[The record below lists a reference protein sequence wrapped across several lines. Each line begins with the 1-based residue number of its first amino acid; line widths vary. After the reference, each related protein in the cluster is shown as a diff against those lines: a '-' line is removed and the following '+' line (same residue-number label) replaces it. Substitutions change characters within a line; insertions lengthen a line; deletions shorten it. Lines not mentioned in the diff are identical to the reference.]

1 MKRMKITLGLLSV
14 TALFSSGLL
23 FADQVKAPVKPGIKT
38 ELVKPD
44 AAKVEKPAEHAAPA
58 APSTGS
64 GQAAHAPVDPQKEL
78 GKKLSILTLIPF
90 VIILLAIAVLPLVIP
105 HLWESNL
112 VKAVISVLLALITGS
127 YLATQ
132 GHLGIEVIVETLKE
146 YYAFICLLVALY
158 TISGGIFIEGDL
170 KATPLTNTT
179 ILGIGAVIASF
190 IGTTG
195 ASVLLIRPLIR
206 TNKERKYTTHIFV
219 FFILLVS
226 NVGGVLLPVGDP
238 PLFMG
243 YLYGVPFFWTLI
255 KLWPIY
261 LTAVAILL
269 LIFFAWDM
277 FAYGKENKADLAKDA
292 EQQSKLRIRG
302 GLNFVLI
309 GGVLLAVVF
318 LKDYKSDH
326 GDLALAWLQQPVM
339 LGLALLSFV
348 IDHMAKVKK
357 TKEHEEALLSKLE
370 KEGKATANMRV
381 LTHYKPHTPRDKN
394 NFGFGPIIEVAALF
408 IGIFITMIPALCILK
423 ARGAETGVTQ
433 PWQFYWITG
442 ALSSF
447 LDNAPSYATFFALGQ
462 GVTANM
468 GVAAG
473 AVVNAATGAINETIL
488 IGISVGAVFF
498 GANTYIGNA
507 PNFMV
512 KAMCEES
519 KIKMPSFF
527 GYMVYTILI
536 LVPVL
541 GLIHLI
547 FLR

>member
-1 MKRMKITLGLLSV
+1 MKKLNRFVGFLTFGMFVSVSFLS
-14 TALFSSGLL
+14 
-23 FADQVKAPVKPGIKT
+23 
-38 ELVKPD
+38 
-44 AAKVEKPAEHAAPA
+44 AAPA
-58 APSTGS
+58 TKTSTPVAMEKQSLPIVDPS
-64 GQAAHAPVDPQKEL
+64 HAVIPPTPVDAQKEL
-78 GKKLSILTLIPF
+78 GKTLSIFTVIPF
-90 VIILLAIAVLPLVIP
+90 VIILLSIAILPLVIP

-112 VKAVISVLLALITGS
+112 IKAVISLFLAFIMAG

-132 GHLGIEVIVETLKE
+132 GHLGFEVIVETLKE
-146 YYAFICLLVALY
+146 YYAFICLLIALF
-158 TISGGIFIEGDL
+158 TISGGIYIEGDL
-170 KATPLTNTT
+170 KATPMTNTT
-179 ILGIGAVIASF
+179 ILGIGTLIASV

-261 LTAVAILL
+261 LTTASILL
-269 LIFFAWDM
+269 LVFFLWDM
-277 FAYGKENKADLAKDA
+277 FAYSRENKTDLQKDLS
-292 EQQSKLRIRG
+292 QQSKLRIRG
-302 GLNFVLI
+302 GINFLLI
-309 GGVLLAVVF
+309 AGVLLAVVF
-318 LKDYKSDH
+318 LKDYKTAH
-326 GDLALAWLQQPVM
+326 GQLELAWLQQPIM

-348 IDHMAKVKK
+348 IDHIAKVKK
-357 TKEHEEALLSKLE
+357 TREHEEALLSKIQ
-370 KEGKATANMRV
+370 KEGKATPNMRV
-381 LTHYKPHTPRDKN
+381 LTHYQAHTPRDKN
-394 NFGFGPIIEVAALF
+394 NFSFAPIIEVAALF

-423 ARGAETGVTQ
+423 ARGAETGISQ

-462 GVTANM
+462 GVTAGM
-468 GVAAG
+468 GSAAG
-473 AVVNAATGAINETIL
+473 AVVHATSGAINETIL

-519 KIKMPSFF
+519 KVKMPSFF
-527 GYMVYTILI
+527 GYMLYTILI

-541 GLIHLI
+541 GLVHLI

>member
-1 MKRMKITLGLLSV
+1 MKNIFKLAGVMSLL
-14 TALFSSGLL
+14 TAFY
-23 FADQVKAPVKPGIKT
+23 VAPVFAAH
-38 ELVKPD
+38 D
-44 AAKVEKPAEHAAPA
+44 ADKPATEAA
-58 APSTGS
+58 T
-64 GQAAHAPVDPQKEL
+64 AAHAPAAEHGATGAAADPQKEL
-78 GKKLSILTLIPF
+78 GKKLSIFTIIPF
-90 VIILLAIAVLPLVIP
+90 VIILLAIAILPLVIP
-105 HLWESNL
+105 HLWESNM
-112 VKAVISVLLALITGS
+112 VKAVISLLLAFIMAG
-127 YLATQ
+127 YLTTQ
-132 GHLGIEVIVETLKE
+132 GHLGVEVIFETLKE
-146 YYAFICLLVALY
+146 YYAFICLLIALF
-158 TISGGIFIEGDL
+158 TISGGIYVEGDM
-170 KATPLTNTT
+170 KATPVTNTA
-179 ILGIGAVIASF
+179 ILAIGSMIASF

-206 TNKERKYTTHIFV
+206 TNKERKHTTHIFV

-255 KLWPIY
+255 QLWPIW

-269 LIFFAWDM
+269 LIFFAWDTI
-277 FAYGKENKADLAKDA
+277 AYKKEDKASLAKDDS
-292 EQQSKLRIRG
+292 QQTKLRI
-302 GLNFVLI
+302 L
-309 GGVLLAVVF
+309 GGVNFALIFGVLMAVVF
-318 LKDYKSDH
+318 LKDYKTEH
-326 GDLALAWLQQPVM
+326 GVLALAWLQQPAM

-348 IDHMAKVKK
+348 LDHNAKTEKIK
-357 TKEHEEALLSKLE
+357 AHEAEIMEKLE
-370 KEGKATANMRV
+370 KEGKGGQAMRV
-381 LTHYKPHTPRDKN
+381 LTAYHPMTPRDKN
-394 NFGFGPIIEVAALF
+394 KFGFGPIIEVAALF

-442 ALSSF
+442 GLSSF

-468 GVAAG
+468 GAAAG
-473 AVVNAATGAINETIL
+473 AVVHAATGAITETIL
-488 IGISVGAVFF
+488 VGISVGAVFF

-527 GYMVYTILI
+527 GYMAYTIAI

-541 GLIHLI
+541 ALIHVI
-547 FLR
+547 FL

>member
-1 MKRMKITLGLLSV
+1 MKKIKKILRLISV
-14 TALFSSGLL
+14 LAIFS
-23 FADQVKAPVKPGIKT
+23 AVPVFSVQDTDDDGKPAVTTKT
-38 ELVKPD
+38 ES
-44 AAKVEKPAEHAAPA
+44 APA
-58 APSTGS
+58 
-64 GQAAHAPVDPQKEL
+64 AAHAPAAGHAADPQKEL
-78 GKKLSILTLIPF
+78 GKKLSIFTIIPF

-112 VKAVISVLLALITGS
+112 VKAVISLLLAFVMAA

-132 GHLGIEVIVETLKE
+132 GHLGFEVIVETLKE
-146 YYAFICLLVALY
+146 YYAFICLLVALF
-158 TISGGIFIEGDL
+158 TISGGIYIEGDL
-170 KATPLTNTT
+170 KATPLTNTA
-179 ILGIGAVIASF
+179 ILAIGATIASF

-206 TNKERKYTTHIFV
+206 TNKERKHTTHIFV

-255 KLWPIY
+255 HLWPIW
-261 LTAVAILL
+261 LTATAILL
-269 LIFFAWDM
+269 LVFFVWDTI
-277 FAYGKENKADLAKDA
+277 AYKKENKADLAHDA
-292 EQQSKLRIRG
+292 EAAAPIRILG
-302 GLNFVLI
+302 GLNFLLI
-309 GGVLLAVVF
+309 AGVLVAVVF
-318 LKDYKSDH
+318 LKDYKTDH
-326 GDLALAWLQQPVM
+326 GDLHMAWLQQPVM

-348 IDHMAKVKK
+348 LDHMAKVRK
-357 TKEHEEALLSKLE
+357 TKEHEEELLAKLE
-370 KEGKATANMRV
+370 KEGKATANMRLLKV
-381 LTHYKPHTPRDKN
+381 YHPVTPRDRN
-394 NFGFGPIIEVAALF
+394 HFGFAPIIEVAALF

-442 ALSSF
+442 GLSSF

-462 GVTANM
+462 GVAANL
-468 GVAAG
+468 GAG
-473 AVVNAATGAINETIL
+473 AGELVRATTGAIQETVL
-488 IGISVGAVFF
+488 VGISVGAVFF

-527 GYMVYTILI
+527 GYMAYTTAI

-541 GLIHLI
+541 ALIHVI
-547 FLR
+547 FL

>member
-1 MKRMKITLGLLSV
+1 MKRLTQALGFLAVLSF
-14 TALFSSGLL
+14 FSAGAV
-23 FADQVKAPVKPGIKT
+23 FADQEKTDKKPTVTATETAP
-38 ELVKPD
+38 
-44 AAKVEKPAEHAAPA
+44 AHAAPA
-58 APSTGS
+58 TASH
-64 GQAAHAPVDPQKEL
+64 AAADPQKEL
-78 GKKLSILTLIPF
+78 GKKLSPLTLIPF

-112 VKAVISVLLALITGS
+112 VKAVISVLLALVTAS

-158 TISGGIFIEGDL
+158 TVSGGIYIEGDL
-170 KATPLTNTT
+170 KATPLTNTV

-255 KLWPIY
+255 KLWPIW
-261 LTAVAILL
+261 LSAVAILL
-269 LIFFAWDM
+269 MVFFAWDM
-277 FAYGKENKADLAKDA
+277 IAYNRENKADLAKDA
-292 EQQSKLRIRG
+292 SQQSKLRIQG

-309 GGVLLAVVF
+309 GGILLAVVF
-318 LKDYKSDH
+318 LKDYKTEH
-326 GDLALAWLQQPVM
+326 GDLAMAWLQQPVM

-394 NFGFGPIIEVAALF
+394 NFGFAPIIEVAALF

-468 GVAAG
+468 GAAAG
-473 AVVNAATGAINETIL
+473 AVVNAATGVINETIL

-527 GYMVYTILI
+527 GYMLYTILI

>member
-1 MKRMKITLGLLSV
+1 MKRITNTLGLFSV
-14 TALFSSGLL
+14 LAV
-23 FADQVKAPVKPGIKT
+23 FAAGAAFAEQAKAPAAQPGSKAVVAT
-38 ELVKPD
+38 EAPV
-44 AAKVEKPAEHAAPA
+44 APAHAAPA
-58 APSTGS
+58 AGH
-64 GQAAHAPVDPQKEL
+64 AAADPQKEL
-78 GKKLSILTLIPF
+78 GKKLSPLTLIPF

-112 VKAVISVLLALITGS
+112 VKAVISVLLALITAS
-127 YLATQ
+127 YLVTL

-146 YYAFICLLVALY
+146 YYAFICLLVALF
-158 TISGGIFIEGDL
+158 TISGGIYVEGDM
-170 KATPLTNTT
+170 KATPITNST
-179 ILGIGAVIASF
+179 ILLLGAILASF

-206 TNKERKYTTHIFV
+206 TNKYRKNTTHIFV

-226 NVGGVLLPVGDP
+226 NVGGLLLPVGDP

-255 KLWPIY
+255 KLWPIW
-261 LTAVAILL
+261 LSAVAALL
-269 LIFFAWDM
+269 LIFFVWDT
-277 FAYGKENKADLAKDA
+277 FAYSRENKADLRQDEELSGKIKVKGA
-292 EQQSKLRIRG
+292 I
-302 GLNFVLI
+302 NFLLI
-309 GGVLLAVVF
+309 GGVLMAVVF
-318 LKDYKSDH
+318 LKNYQTDH
-326 GDLALAWLQQPVM
+326 GTLELAWLQQPVM
-339 LGLALLSFV
+339 LGFALLSFV
-348 IDHMAKVKK
+348 IDHMVKARKV
-357 TKEHEEALLSKLE
+357 KEHEEALLEKLE
-370 KEGKATANMRV
+370 KEGKSTTNLRLLAPRA
-381 LTHYKPHTPRDKN
+381 HYTPRDKN
-394 NFGFGPIIEVAALF
+394 HFGFAPIIEVAALF

-468 GVAAG
+468 GAAAG
-473 AVVNAATGAINETIL
+473 AVVQAATGAINETVL

-527 GYMVYTILI
+527 GYMLYTILI

>member
-1 MKRMKITLGLLSV
+1 MKNFSKIITAGALLAVFVAAPLVAVAEKKGAPAQKTV
-14 TALFSSGLL
+14 TT
-23 FADQVKAPVKPGIKT
+23 VAP
-38 ELVKPD
+38 
-44 AAKVEKPAEHAAPA
+44 EKPAAVAGETTTAHTTGHAA
-58 APSTGS
+58 
-64 GQAAHAPVDPQKEL
+64 VDPQQEL
-78 GKKLSILTLIPF
+78 GKKLPIFSVIPF
-90 VIILLAIAVLPLVIP
+90 VIILLAIAILPLVIP

-112 VKAVISVLLALITGS
+112 VKAVISVLLALVMVG
-127 YLATQ
+127 YLATFGQ
-132 GHLGIEVIVETLKE
+132 LGFEVIVETLKE
-146 YYAFICLLVALY
+146 YYAFICLLVALF
-158 TISGGIFIEGDL
+158 TISGGIYIEGDL
-170 KATPLTNTT
+170 KATPLTNTV
-179 ILGIGAVIASF
+179 ILAIGASLASF

-206 TNKERKYTTHIFV
+206 TNQERKYTTHIFV

-243 YLYGVPFFWTLI
+243 YLYGVPFFWTLF
-255 KLWPIY
+255 KLVPIW
-261 LTAVAILL
+261 LTAVVILL
-269 LIFFAWDM
+269 LIFFVWDM
-277 FAYGKENKADLAKDA
+277 LAYNKENKADLAKDA
-292 EQQSKLRIRG
+292 SHQTKLRIQG
-302 GLNFVLI
+302 GINFLLI
-309 GGVLLAVVF
+309 GGVLAAVVF
-318 LKDYKSDH
+318 LKDYKFEH
-326 GDLALAWLQQPVM
+326 GEMALGWLQQPVM
-339 LGLALLSFV
+339 LGLALVSFV
-348 IDHMAKVKK
+348 IDHHNKK
-357 TKEHEEALLSKLE
+357 QKLKHQEEQIFAKLE
-370 KEGKATANMRV
+370 KEGKPVTNMR
-381 LTHYKPHTPRDKN
+381 LLAQNHHFTPRDKN
-394 NFGFGPIIEVAALF
+394 HFGFAPIIEVAALF
-408 IGIFITMIPALCILK
+408 IGIFITMIPALCLLK

-468 GVAAG
+468 GAAAG
-473 AVVNAATGAINETIL
+473 AVIHAATGAINETIL
-488 IGISVGAVFF
+488 VAISVGAVFF

-527 GYMVYTILI
+527 GYMAYTIVI

-541 GLIHLI
+541 ALVHFI

>member
-1 MKRMKITLGLLSV
+1 MKRIRNTLGL
-14 TALFSSGLL
+14 FSLL
-23 FADQVKAPVKPGIKT
+23 AVFSAGAAFAEQVKVPVVKPGEKAVVAT
-38 ELVKPD
+38 ETT
-44 AAKVEKPAEHAAPA
+44 PAPAHTAPA
-58 APSTGS
+58 AGH
-64 GQAAHAPVDPQKEL
+64 AAVDPQKEL
-78 GKKLSILTLIPF
+78 GKKLSPLTLIPF

-112 VKAVISVLLALITGS
+112 VKAVISVLLALITAS
-127 YLATQ
+127 YLATL

-146 YYAFICLLVALY
+146 YYAFICLLIALY

-179 ILGIGAVIASF
+179 ILAIGAIIASF

-206 TNKERKYTTHIFV
+206 TNKERKHTMHIFV

-255 KLWPIY
+255 KLWPIW

-269 LIFFAWDM
+269 IIFFVWDM
-277 FAYGKENKADLAKDA
+277 IAYSRENKADLAKDDA
-292 EQQSKLRIRG
+292 QQSKLRIQG
-302 GLNFVLI
+302 GINFALI
-309 GGVLLAVVF
+309 GGVLMAVVF
-318 LKDYKSDH
+318 LKDYKTDH

-339 LGLALLSFV
+339 LGFALLSFV
-348 IDHMAKVKK
+348 IDHMAKTKK

-468 GVAAG
+468 GAAAG

-527 GYMVYTILI
+527 GYMLYTILI

>member
-1 MKRMKITLGLLSV
+1 MIRISRKVLG
-14 TALFSSGLL
+14 ALL
-23 FADQVKAPVKPGIKT
+23 FTAALAGPLAADEAVH
-38 ELVKPD
+38 D
-44 AAKVEKPAEHAAPA
+44 NAAVATQATAGEAGHAA
-58 APSTGS
+58 
-64 GQAAHAPVDPQKEL
+64 VDPQKEL
-78 GKKLSILTLIPF
+78 GKQLSAWTVIPF

-112 VKAVISVLLALITGS
+112 VKAVISALLALIMGA
-127 YLATQ
+127 YLVTL

-146 YYAFICLLVALY
+146 YYAFISLLIALF

-170 KATPLTNTT
+170 KATPLTNTV
-179 ILGIGAVIASF
+179 ILGIGAIIASF

-206 TNKERKYTTHIFV
+206 TNKERRITVHIFV

-255 KLWPIY
+255 KLWPIW
-261 LTAVAILL
+261 LTAVAAL
-269 LIFFAWDM
+269 LIIFFLWDTV
-277 FAYGKENKADLAKDA
+277 AYKREKREDLRNDETHQTK
-292 EQQSKLRIRG
+292 IRVQG
-302 GLNFVLI
+302 SHNFLLI
-309 GGVLLAVVF
+309 LGVLLAVVF
-318 LKDYKSDH
+318 LKDYKTGH
-326 GDLALAWLQQPVM
+326 GTLAMAWLQQPVM
-339 LGLALLSFV
+339 LGLALLSFSL
-348 IDHMAKVKK
+348 DYMERTRRRKK
-357 TKEHEEALLSKLE
+357 HEEDLIQKIKTEGRVDDTVLRSLS
-370 KEGKATANMRV
+370 
-381 LTHYKPHTPRDKN
+381 HYHPITPRDKN
-394 NFGFGPIIEVAALF
+394 HFGFAPIIEVAALF
-408 IGIFITMIPALCILK
+408 IGIFITMIPALCLLK

-442 ALSSF
+442 GLSSF

-462 GVTANM
+462 GLTSSMGATA
-468 GVAAG
+468 GS
-473 AVVNAATGAINETIL
+473 VVHAATGSISESIL
-488 IGISVGAVFF
+488 VGISVGAVFF

-519 KIKMPSFF
+519 KIRMPSFF
-527 GYMVYTILI
+527 GYMLYTGLI

-541 GLIHLI
+541 ALIAAI
-547 FLR
+547 YI

>member
-1 MKRMKITLGLLSV
+1 MKRITATLGFFSLLAV
-14 TALFSSGLL
+14 FSAGAV
-23 FADQVKAPVKPGIKT
+23 FADQAKAPVANPG
-38 ELVKPD
+38 VKNE
-44 AAKVEKPAEHAAPA
+44 AAAADTAAATVAPATSHAAPA
-58 APSTGS
+58 A
-64 GQAAHAPVDPQKEL
+64 AHGATDPQKEL
-78 GKKLSILTLIPF
+78 GKKLSPVTLIPF
-90 VIILLAIAVLPLVIP
+90 IIILLAIAILPLIIP

-112 VKAVISVLLALITGS
+112 IKAVISVLLALVTAS

-146 YYAFICLLVALY
+146 YYAFIILLVALF
-158 TISGGIFIEGDL
+158 TISGGIYVEGDM
-170 KATPLTNTT
+170 KATPITNST
-179 ILGIGAVIASF
+179 ILLLGAILASF

-206 TNKERKYTTHIFV
+206 TNKYRKNTTHIFV

-226 NVGGVLLPVGDP
+226 NVGGLLLPVGDP

-255 KLWPIY
+255 KLWPIW

-269 LIFFAWDM
+269 LIFFVWDTI
-277 FAYGKENKADLAKDA
+277 AYSRENKTDLKHDD
-292 EQQSKLRIRG
+292 QLSGKIRVRG
-302 GLNFVLI
+302 AFNFVLI
-309 GGVLLAVVF
+309 FGVLMAVVF
-318 LKDYKSDH
+318 LKDYNTDH
-326 GDLALAWLQQPVM
+326 GVLALAWLQQPVM
-339 LGLALLSFV
+339 MGLALLSFV
-348 IDHMAKVKK
+348 IDHVAKAAKV
-357 TKEHEEALLSKLE
+357 KEHEEALLEKLE
-370 KEGKATANMRV
+370 KEGKSTANLR
-381 LTHYKPHTPRDKN
+381 LLAPRAHYTPRDRN
-394 NFGFGPIIEVAALF
+394 HFGFAPIIEVAALF

-442 ALSSF
+442 TLSSF

-468 GVAAG
+468 GAAAG

-488 IGISVGAVFF
+488 IGIAVGAVFF

-527 GYMVYTILI
+527 GYMLYTILI

>member
-1 MKRMKITLGLLSV
+1 MVRFTRLAGCLSLL
-14 TALFSSGLL
+14 ALFSVAPI
-23 FADQVKAPVKPGIKT
+23 FAETKAPT
-38 ELVKPD
+38 
-44 AAKVEKPAEHAAPA
+44 AAPVAVAGETVTPHTAPA
-58 APSTGS
+58 AH
-64 GQAAHAPVDPQKEL
+64 AAIDPQKEL
-78 GKKLSILTLIPF
+78 GKQLSLFTVIPF
-90 VIILLAIAVLPLVIP
+90 VLILLAIAILPLVIP

-112 VKAVISVLLALITGS
+112 VKAVISLLLALIMGA
-127 YLATQ
+127 YLVTQ
-132 GHLGIEVIVETLKE
+132 GHLGVEVIVETLKE
-146 YYAFICLLVALY
+146 YYAFICLLVALF

-170 KATPLTNTT
+170 RATPLTNTV

-195 ASVLLIRPLIR
+195 ASVLLIRPLIK

-255 KLWPIY
+255 KLWPIW
-261 LTAVAILL
+261 LTAVAVLL
-269 LIFFAWDM
+269 IIFFAWDM
-277 FAYGKENKADLAKDA
+277 LAYNKESKADLRKDDQN
-292 EQQSKLRIRG
+292 ETPLRVHG
-302 GLNFVLI
+302 GINFLLI
-309 GGVLLAVVF
+309 GGVLLSVVF
-318 LKDYKSDH
+318 LKDYKLEH
-326 GDLALAWLQQPVM
+326 GTLAMAWLQQPVM
-339 LGLALLSFV
+339 LGFALLSFV
-348 IDHMAKVKK
+348 LDHMKKVKL
-357 TKEHEEALLSKLE
+357 TKAHEEQILARLQ
-370 KEGKATANMRV
+370 KEGKATENMRLMV
-381 LTHYKPHTPRDKN
+381 HYHPHTPRDKN
-394 NFGFGPIIEVAALF
+394 HFGFAPIIEVAALF
-408 IGIFITMIPALCILK
+408 IGIFITMIPALCLLK

-442 ALSSF
+442 GLSSF

-462 GVTANM
+462 SVTTNM
-468 GVAAG
+468 GAAAG
-473 AVVNAATGAINETIL
+473 AVVTAASGAITEKIL

-527 GYMVYTILI
+527 GYMAYTIAI

-541 GLIHLI
+541 GLIHVI

>member
-1 MKRMKITLGLLSV
+1 MKRFSRIVGFISLLSV
-14 TALFSSGLL
+14 LSAVPAFAETQPPVAASGE
-23 FADQVKAPVKPGIKT
+23 VKT
-38 ELVKPD
+38 
-44 AAKVEKPAEHAAPA
+44 PA
-58 APSTGS
+58 AATG
-64 GQAAHAPVDPQKEL
+64 GHGAAVADPQKEL
-78 GKKLSILTLIPF
+78 GKQLSLYTVIPF
-90 VIILLAIAVLPLVIP
+90 VLILLAIAVLPLVIP

-112 VKAVISVLLALITGS
+112 VKAVISLLLALVMGA
-127 YLATQ
+127 YLVTL

-146 YYAFICLLVALY
+146 YYAFICLLVALF
-158 TISGGIFIEGDL
+158 TISGGIYVEGDL
-170 KATPLTNTT
+170 RATPLTNTV

-206 TNKERKYTTHIFV
+206 TNKERKHTIHIFV

-255 KLWPIY
+255 KLWPVW
-261 LTAVAILL
+261 LTAVSILL
-269 LIFFAWDM
+269 LIFFVWDLV
-277 FAYGKENKADLAKDA
+277 AYKRETKSDIRKDDENEAPLKVHGAF
-292 EQQSKLRIRG
+292 
-302 GLNFVLI
+302 NFVLI
-309 GGVLLAVVF
+309 LGVLMAVVF
-318 LKDYKSDH
+318 LKDYQTSH
-326 GDLALAWLQQPVM
+326 GTLAMAWLQQPTM
-339 LGLALLSFV
+339 LGFALLSFV
-348 IDHMAKVKK
+348 LDHMKKVKL
-357 TKEHEEALLSKLE
+357 TKAHEEQLIARME
-370 KEGKATANMRV
+370 KEGVNAQNMRL
-381 LTHYKPHTPRDKN
+381 LTHYHPHTPRDKN
-394 NFGFGPIIEVAALF
+394 HFGFAPIIEVAALF

-433 PWQFYWITG
+433 AWQFYWITG
-442 ALSSF
+442 GLSSF

-468 GVAAG
+468 GAAAG
-473 AVVNAATGAINETIL
+473 QVVQATTGAINETIL
-488 IGISVGAVFF
+488 VGISVGAVFF

-527 GYMVYTILI
+527 GYMAYTIAI

-541 GLIHLI
+541 ALIHFL

>member
-1 MKRMKITLGLLSV
+1 MILRRIIVVFLAVSLLAFVGNLTAAPVQAQTNQKENKITD
-14 TALFSSGLL
+14 TASH
-23 FADQVKAPVKPGIKT
+23 AAIPP
-38 ELVKPD
+38 
-44 AAKVEKPAEHAAPA
+44 AKVDA
-58 APSTGS
+58 
-64 GQAAHAPVDPQKEL
+64 QKEL
-78 GKKLSILTLIPF
+78 GKTLSIFTVIPF
-90 VIILLAIAVLPLVIP
+90 IIILLSIAILPLVIP

-112 VKAVISVLLALITGS
+112 VKAVISLLLAFIMAG

-132 GHLGIEVIVETLKE
+132 GHLGFEVIIETLKE
-146 YYAFICLLVALY
+146 YYAFICLLVALFV
-158 TISGGIFIEGDL
+158 ISGGIYIEGDL

-179 ILGIGAVIASF
+179 ILGIGTLIASI

-206 TNKERKYTTHIFV
+206 TNRERKHTTHIFV

-226 NVGGVLLPVGDP
+226 NIGGVLLPVGDP

-261 LTAVAILL
+261 LTAASILL
-269 LIFFAWDM
+269 LVFFVWDNIQ
-277 FAYGKENKADLAKDA
+277 YSRENKTDLVKDDT
-292 EQQSKLRIRG
+292 QKTKLRIRG
-302 GLNFVLI
+302 GINFLLI
-309 GGVLLAVVF
+309 AGVLLSVVF
-318 LKDYKSDH
+318 LKDYHTEH
-326 GDLALAWLQQPVM
+326 GPLELAWLQQPAM
-339 LGLALLSFV
+339 LGLALISFL
-348 IDHMAKVKK
+348 IDHIAKAKK
-357 TKEHEEALLSKLE
+357 TREYEEALLAKIE
-370 KEGKATANMRV
+370 KEGKSTANMRV
-381 LTHYKPHTPRDKN
+381 LTHFQPHTPRDKN
-394 NFGFGPIIEVAALF
+394 HFGFAPIIEVAALF

-423 ARGAETGVTQ
+423 ARGAETGVSE

-462 GVTANM
+462 GVTASI
-468 GVAAG
+468 GAAAG
-473 AVVNAATGAINETIL
+473 SVVHAASGAINETIL
-488 IGISVGAVFF
+488 VGISVGAVFF

-512 KAMCEES
+512 KAMCEEA

-527 GYMVYTILI
+527 GYMLYTILI

-541 GLIHLI
+541 ALVHLI

>member
-1 MKRMKITLGLLSV
+1 MMRMKKLAGWLSV
-14 TALFSSGLL
+14 LAILSVAPA
-23 FADQVKAPVKPGIKT
+23 FAVDKA
-38 ELVKPD
+38 D
-44 AAKVEKPAEHAAPA
+44 AAKPAATEKPMAVSGETHTPATTGHAA
-58 APSTGS
+58 
-64 GQAAHAPVDPQKEL
+64 VDPQKEL
-78 GKKLSILTLIPF
+78 GKQLSPFTVIPF
-90 VIILLAIAVLPLVIP
+90 AIILLAIAVLPLVIP

-112 VKAVISVLLALITGS
+112 VKAVISLLLALVMGA
-127 YLATQ
+127 YLVTL

-146 YYAFICLLVALY
+146 YYAFIVLLIALF
-158 TISGGIFIEGDL
+158 TISGGIYIEGDL
-170 KATPLTNTT
+170 RATPLTNTV
-179 ILGIGAVIASF
+179 ILGLGAILASF

-206 TNKERKYTTHIFV
+206 TNKERKHTIHVFV

-243 YLYGVPFFWTLI
+243 YLYGVPFFWTLL
-255 KLWPIY
+255 KLWPIW
-261 LTAVAILL
+261 LTAVGVLL
-269 LIFFAWDM
+269 LIFFAWDTI
-277 FAYGKENKADLAKDA
+277 AYHRENKADLRKDDQNA
-292 EQQSKLRIRG
+292 SPLRVRG
-302 GLNFVLI
+302 AFNFVLI
-309 GGVLLAVVF
+309 LGVLLAVVF
-318 LKDYKSDH
+318 LKDYQTSH
-326 GDLALAWLQQPVM
+326 GLLAMAWLQQPVM

-348 IDHMAKVKK
+348 LDYMDKVKL
-357 TKEHEEALLSKLE
+357 TKAHEDEIIARIE
-370 KEGKATANMRV
+370 KEGRAVQNMRL
-381 LTHYKPHTPRDKN
+381 LTHYHPQTPRDKN
-394 NFGFGPIIEVAALF
+394 NFGFAPIIEVAALF

-462 GVTANM
+462 GITANL
-468 GVAAG
+468 GAAAG
-473 AVVNAATGAINETIL
+473 AIVNAATGAITEKIL

-527 GYMVYTILI
+527 GYMAYTTAI

-541 GLIHLI
+541 ALIHVI